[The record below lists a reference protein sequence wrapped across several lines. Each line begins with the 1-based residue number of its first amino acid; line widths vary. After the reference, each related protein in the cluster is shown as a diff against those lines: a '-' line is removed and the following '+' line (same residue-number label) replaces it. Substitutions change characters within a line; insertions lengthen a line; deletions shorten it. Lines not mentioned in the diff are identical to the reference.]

1 MRRWSSLA
9 WKRALWLA
17 AVAVFVVGAPRGAM
31 AQEPAAAPPQADP
44 LKFSTSRPMIVGWQ
58 VRADKTADFEEFWA
72 GIRTLIVKSENAEL
86 KAFGDTLTKFYRV
99 DQPPF
104 ELSGNQVVIYL
115 FQLETPS
122 TTHSYN
128 PVTILY
134 TYLGAGVEGS
144 KVTRAEADAL
154 YEKFKASY
162 LAVNPLWP
170 LVKVG

>member
-1 MRRWSSLA
+1 MT
-9 WKRALWLA
+9 RALLVGVM
-17 AVAVFVVGAPRGAM
+17 AVMVIGASRDAM
-31 AQEPAAAPPQADP
+31 AQDAPAAAQQAPDP
-44 LKFSTSRPMIVGWQ
+44 LKFTTDKPMILGWQ
-58 VRADKTADFEEFWA
+58 VRADKTVAFEEFWSGLKA
-72 GIRTLIVKSENAEL
+72 LILKSENAEL
-86 KAFGDTLTKFYRV
+86 KAFAETLNKLYKV
-99 DQPPF
+99 DLPPMDIQ
-104 ELSGNQVVIYL
+104 GNQTVIYL
-115 FQLETPS
+115 FQLDSPS

-128 PVTILY
+128 PVMILY